1 MNVLA
6 MTSRLTADPARK
18 ETDKGVV
25 TTFRIGSDGAPRVWL
40 DVEVWDHLAAVC
52 AAYLARGRHVAVVG
66 SLARREWTNG
76 TGGRHERWLL
86 KASAVTFIDR
96 PRRAAEPPS
105 DVRSRRGDEADSE
118 PRP

>member
-6 MTSRLTADPARK
+6 LTGRLTADPARK

-25 TTFRIGSDGAPRVWL
+25 TTFRIGSDDSPRVWL
-40 DVEVWDHLAAVC
+40 DVEVWDRLAAVC
-52 AAYLARGRHVAVVG
+52 AACLVRGRHVAVVG
-66 SLARREWTNG
+66 SLGRRAWTNG

-86 KASAVTFIDR
+86 KASAVTFLDR
-96 PRRAAEPPS
+96 PDGAAEPASP
-105 DVRSRRGDEADSE
+105 VQARRGDEADSG